1 MCKRRASV
9 KRRLRKG
16 DSAVVPIVSRANTRA
31 TEDGWEKKKDSRNA
45 AAREGGFFFLRG
57 FRVKKEKNVR
67 EETSRVAHA
76 PACLFFV
83 RRGVCSLV
91 LAMVS
96 ELQSE
101 R

>member
-16 DSAVVPIVSRANTRA
+16 DSAVVSIVSRANTRA
-31 TEDGWEKKKDSRNA
+31 TEDGWGKKKNSRNA
-45 AAREGGFFFLRG
+45 AAREGGFFLRG

-83 RRGVCSLV
+83 RRGVCSLA

-96 ELQSE
+96 ELRSE